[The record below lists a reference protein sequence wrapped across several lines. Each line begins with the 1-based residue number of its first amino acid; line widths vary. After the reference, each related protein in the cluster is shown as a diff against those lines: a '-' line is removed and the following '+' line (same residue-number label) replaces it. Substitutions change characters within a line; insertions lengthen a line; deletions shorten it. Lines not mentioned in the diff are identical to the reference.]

1 MRIVN
6 DKDNKHWMIMHKHQ
20 YDDDKDDN
28 DFLPCKLYIAL
39 PTVQGILNYFIV
51 WKEMII

>member
-28 DFLPCKLYIAL
+28 SQRRVFWIGRKI
-39 PTVQGILNYFIV
+39 GNN
-51 WKEMII
+51 K